1 LDDVLRRLG
10 NFFSCAIILSRY
22 TICCIKSLYLSNF
35 EIFEEEKFFKHKN
48 MNCPFCNNS
57 ETKVVD
63 SRDTNDGKTTRRRRE
78 CLKCAAR
85 FSTYEEVELLRVT
98 VVKKNGEKVEYDKTK
113 IEIGV
118 RKALEKRPVST
129 EKIAKL
135 LGDIEYSLHSLERS
149 EIITR
154 EIGKIVLKKLRELDE
169 VAYVRFASVYKSFSS
184 IESFKREL
192 DTFDK

>member
-1 LDDVLRRLG
+1 
-10 NFFSCAIILSRY
+10 
-22 TICCIKSLYLSNF
+22 
-35 EIFEEEKFFKHKN
+35 

-135 LGDIEYSLHSLERS
+135 LGDIEYSLHSLEKS
-149 EIITR
+149 EITTR